1 MLSHNHLVKRL
12 ALGVAT
18 LGMVASLG
26 ACGPAGSSTGA
37 SAGSQEESLT
47 RGMWCYGRFVPGV
60 DKELY

>member
-1 MLSHNHLVKRL
+1 MLSHNQLVKRL

-37 SAGSQEESLT
+37 SAGSQDE
-47 RGMWCYGRFVPGV
+47 
-60 DKELY
+60 